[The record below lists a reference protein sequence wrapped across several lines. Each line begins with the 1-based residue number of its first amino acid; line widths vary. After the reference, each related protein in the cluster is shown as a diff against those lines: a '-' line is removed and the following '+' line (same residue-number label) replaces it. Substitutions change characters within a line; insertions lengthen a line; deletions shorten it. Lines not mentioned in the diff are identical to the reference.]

1 MITEY
6 FETEALAAQP
16 RNYMRG
22 SEWAEKYRILTSVTS
37 SITGRWQNQV
47 FPHAS
52 GILDALVHE
61 NVSEVSWVSG
71 TQNAKTETM
80 LNAAGYLIHNHP
92 ASIMLVMPEKDDC
105 KSMSK
110 VRIQDMIEN
119 AADGV
124 LRTRC
129 ELPDV
134 RKDIFNIPF
143 VGGILYLAWSTSVN
157 RLASK
162 PVKYLF
168 LDEVDKY
175 KDIPKHGNPESLVTE
190 RLKAQ
195 INTKIMRASSPTV
208 EEGAIWTSVHN
219 SDYLFERHVPCP
231 ACGRK
236 FVFMH
241 SQLRVEEKNVFYE
254 CPHCATYLSDN
265 DKPGML
271 SSALWLTADGYELY
285 SILKTGHDLHLGF
298 KSSSFYSPF
307 ISFTDIYNK
316 QQDSKG
322 DIEKKRVFYNG
333 WLALPYDPM
342 QEIEQHTTEDLRKRV
357 EDYDI
362 LPAGVCVLTSA
373 TDVQNN
379 RLETLIMGWGLNREN
394 WVIEKKVHYGDPRGT
409 DVWRELDI
417 FLYYTRYK
425 HFCGREFGIT
435 CAVVD
440 AGYLT
445 EEVSSFTKPRKKR
458 HVYAIQGASN
468 PDAPM
473 LKEGKTS
480 SKKAILFTLGT
491 HILKE
496 TITTWISSGPGEP
509 GYMHFKKD
517 TCDEEY
523 FLQLTAEKCI
533 NQKNRTGKTVREWIK
548 LRDRNEV
555 FDLTCYNL
563 AAYHIIGA
571 PAETYARQIEKI
583 SGISALGAGAHED
596 EKQEPKK
603 TKPKI
608 LIKG

>member
-6 FETEALAAQP
+6 FETEAMAAQP
-16 RNYMRG
+16 RTYMRG
-22 SEWAEKYRILTSVTS
+22 SEWAEKYRVLTSVTS
-37 SITGRWQNQV
+37 SITGKWQNQV

-52 GILDALVHE
+52 GILDTLVHE

-71 TQNAKTETM
+71 TQNAKTETI
-80 LNAAGYLIHNHP
+80 LNAIGFLIHNKP
-92 ASIMLVMPEKDDC
+92 ASMMLVMPEKDDC
-105 KSMSK
+105 RSISK
-110 VRIQDMIEN
+110 VRLQDMIEN
-119 AADGV
+119 AADGI

-143 VGGILYLAWSTSVN
+143 VGGMLYLAWATSVN
-157 RLASK
+157 RLASR

-168 LDEVDKY
+168 LDEIDKY
-175 KDIPKHGNPESLVTE
+175 KDIPRHGNPESLVTE

-195 INTKIMRASSPTV
+195 INTKILRASSPTI
-208 EEGAIWTSVHN
+208 EEGAIWTAVH
-219 SDYLFERHVPCP
+219 SADYIFERYVICP
-231 ACGRK
+231 ACNSR
-236 FVFMH
+236 FVFMF
-241 SQLRVEEKNVFYE
+241 SQIRSGEDGVYYE
-254 CPHCATYLSDN
+254 CPHCSSQLYDN
-265 DKPGML
+265 DKPKML
-271 SSALWLTADGYELY
+271 NSGVWLTADGLELQPVIEEG
-285 SILKTGHDLHLGF
+285 SDLHIGF

-316 QQDSKG
+316 YQDSEG
-322 DIEKKRVFYNG
+322 DIEKKRVFNNG
-333 WLALPYDPM
+333 WLALPYDPL
-342 QEIEQHTTEDLRKRV
+342 QEIEQHSIDDLKKRV

-373 TDVQNN
+373 TDVQHN
-379 RLETLIMGWGLNREN
+379 RLETLVMGWGLNRES
-394 WVIEKKVHYGDPRGT
+394 WVIEKKIFYGDPRGGE
-409 DVWRELDI
+409 VWRDLDI
-417 FLYYTRYK
+417 FLYYTRYR
-425 HFCGREFGIT
+425 HFCGRDFGIT
-435 CAVVD
+435 CSVID

-496 TITTWISSGPGEP
+496 TITTWISSEPGEP

-517 TCDEEY
+517 TCNEEY

-533 NQKNRTGKTVREWIK
+533 SQKNKTGKMVKQWVK

-571 PAETYARQIEKI
+571 PAETYAKQIEKI
-583 SGISALGAGAHED
+583 SGMPVSDAEQHE
-596 EKQEPKK
+596 EQKQEPKK
-603 TKPKI
+603 IKPKI
-608 LIKG
+608 LIKR